1 LKITTPMARTSASS
15 ARLMLSALNYIQ
27 GRPARMA
34 ATCTGLLLTAS
45 VVAAPVTLV
54 FPLPDGNH
62 LSVSA
67 SDNHVHAQR
76 MSGKRRAISVDSDL
90 RRVLMQADTVFPIN
104 RSGFMLEGGPGA
116 TLFVRAPSNPARPMA
131 YCGSGREDQV
141 LLIEVRANRLVLL
154 DRLLLES
161 CLRSIAVIADLGDSP
176 QEAVEPMAYP
186 WVARFQALNMDGPYP
201 RCVRIAHQG
210 LWVDDSCE
218 TSERPQPE

>member
-1 LKITTPMARTSASS
+1 MACTSGSS

-27 GRPARMA
+27 CCPARMA

-45 VVAAPVTLV
+45 VVAAPVTFV
-54 FPLPDGNH
+54 FSLPDGNH

-67 SDNHVHAQR
+67 SDKHVHAQR

-90 RRVLMQADTVFPIN
+90 RRVLMQANTVFPIN
-104 RSGFMLEGGPGA
+104 RSGFMLEGGPGV
-116 TLFVRAPSNPARPMA
+116 TLFVRTASNPGHPMD

-154 DRLLLES
+154 DRLLLDS

-176 QEAVEPMAYP
+176 QKAVEPMAYP
-186 WVARFQALNMDGPYP
+186 WVARFQALNMGGPYP
-201 RCVRIAHQG
+201 RCVRIAHQR